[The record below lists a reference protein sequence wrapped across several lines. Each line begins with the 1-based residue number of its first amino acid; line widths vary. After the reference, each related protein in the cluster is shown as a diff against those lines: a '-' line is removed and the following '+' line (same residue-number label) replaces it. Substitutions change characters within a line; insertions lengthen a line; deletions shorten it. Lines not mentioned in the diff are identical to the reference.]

1 MSSKSQ
7 LEALLR
13 PPLKWAGGKRWLLDE
28 LRKYW
33 QPYQDRRLVEP
44 FCGGLSV
51 ALGLQPK
58 QALLNDV
65 NASLINFYQ
74 QLQSGLVIDVSFE
87 NDEAV
92 YYQYRTEFNEINRLG
107 LEKVKAAQL
116 FYYLNRTGYN
126 GLCRFNKSG
135 GYNVPFGR
143 YKRINYKS
151 DFIDYKHALS
161 DWTFANTDFEALTLE
176 TGDFVY
182 ADPPYDVPFRQY
194 SQGGFSWDDQVRLA
208 EWLAEHDGPVILS
221 NQATPRINDL
231 YQQLGFELAFVDA
244 PRTISCN
251 VNQRKKVK
259 EVLAKRGF

>member
-1 MSSKSQ
+1 MTASLKSE
-7 LEALLR
+7 LLLR

-28 LRKYW
+28 LQKYW
-33 QPYQDRRLVEP
+33 KKHKDARLVEP

-65 NASLINFYQ
+65 NHSLINFYQ
-74 QLQSGLVIDVSFE
+74 QLQAGLSIDVPFE
-87 NDEAV
+87 NDEQV
-92 YYQYRTEFNEINRLG
+92 YYQYRSEFNEINRHG
-107 LEKVKAAQL
+107 KDKSKAAQL

-143 YKRINYKS
+143 YKNINYKQ
-151 DFIDYKHALS
+151 DFSDYKQALN
-161 DWTFANTDFEALTLE
+161 DWQFVNTDFENIQLE
-176 TGDFVY
+176 KHDFVY

-208 EWLAEHDGPVILS
+208 EWLTKHDGPVLLS
-221 NQATPRINDL
+221 NQATKRIKEL
-231 YQQLGFELAFVDA
+231 YKDLGFKLKLIDA
-244 PRTISCN
+244 PRSISCKA
-251 VNQRKKVK
+251 NQRKKVK
-259 EVLAKRGF
+259 EVLATRGL

>member
-7 LEALLR
+7 LEVILR

-33 QPYQDRRLVEP
+33 QPYRNRRLVEP

-51 ALGLQPK
+51 ALGLKPEK
-58 QALLNDV
+58 ALLNDV
-65 NASLINFYQ
+65 NSSLINFYQ
-74 QLQSGLVIDVSFE
+74 QLQTGLSIDIEFE
-87 NDEAV
+87 NDERI
-92 YYQYRTEFNEINRLG
+92 YYQYRNEFNEINRLG
-107 LEKVKAAQL
+107 QMPKKAAQL

-151 DFIDYKHALS
+151 DFSDYQNVLS
-161 DWTFANTDFEALTLE
+161 NWTFTNSDFETLKIQ
-176 TGDFVY
+176 TGDFIY
-182 ADPPYDVPFRQY
+182 ADPPYDVPFRHY

-208 EWLAEHDGPVILS
+208 EWLALHDGPVILS
-221 NQATPRINDL
+221 NQATPKINDL
-231 YQQLGFELAFVDA
+231 YQQLGFDLDFIDA
-244 PRTISCN
+244 PRTISCK
-251 VNQRKKVK
+251 VNERKKVK

>member
-1 MSSKSQ
+1 MSSKPQ
-7 LEALLR
+7 LEAILR

-28 LRKYW
+28 LQKYW
-33 QPYQDRRLVEP
+33 KPYNNSRLVEP

-74 QLQSGLVIDVSFE
+74 QLQSGLAIDVNFE
-87 NDEAV
+87 NDEEI
-92 YYQYRTEFNEINRLG
+92 YYQYRKEFNEINQSG
-107 LEKVKAAQL
+107 LDKVKAAQL

-143 YKRINYKS
+143 YKHINYKH
-151 DFIDYKHALS
+151 DFSEYKQVLY
-161 DWTFANTDFEALTLE
+161 DWQFLNTDFESIQLE
-176 TGDFVY
+176 GQDFVY

-208 EWLAEHDGPVILS
+208 EWLAKHDGPVLLS
-221 NQATPRINDL
+221 NQATKNIKELYRDL
-231 YQQLGFELAFVDA
+231 GYKLKFIDA
-244 PRTISCN
+244 PRSISCKA
-251 VNQRKKVK
+251 NQRKKVK
-259 EVLAKRGF
+259 EVLAMRYL